1 MAAID
6 GSIMKDFKIPGF
18 LWVVLIA
25 VAVMLAENYL
35 PSPLYVELAL
45 LLLFG
50 IAKAYNLGTQD
61 IEDVL
66 DILRRTDSLVPRG
79 RSIVTTEVIAEQY
92 KPNKTARWL
101 VG

>member
-1 MAAID
+1 
-6 GSIMKDFKIPGF
+6 MKDIKIPGF

-35 PSPLYVELAL
+35 PNPLYVELAL
-45 LLLFG
+45 MILFG
-50 IAKAYNLGTQD
+50 AAKAYNLGTKE

-66 DILRRTDSLVPRG
+66 DILRRIDKGLGVERG
-79 RSIVTTEVIAEQY
+79 RVVNHVGIDIEAY
-92 KPNKTARWL
+92 KPNKVTRWF